1 MFFQK
6 SSIVTRAKKPK
17 NSSTMGKKST
27 TEKRK
32 SNQAD
37 LIPLHLKKPNTSD
50 SVFTETPSCSSAQ
63 DVGLVNFPANNENQ
77 KLEPTLPLDSV
88 KKKKKKKKKQKP
100 SGLEEKP
107 ETVSPLESVTKNKK
121 KRNRGFKSK
130 TIREIFKEQLKG
142 IFYVKD
148 KCLDELLEKLSR
160 SIEAMGQPKGKM
172 YKIWMKQHFSVGIN
186 EVTRTLERMPVASNT
201 ILESYISDFQSPQDP
216 FSNIER
222 GHEESVPNKDVICR
236 ETEIRGQRVLLQAVL
251 IAVDCHP
258 RALVSHFPGLA
269 SSRGVPLFSVENHGS
284 GSEQLGKLLKLKTA
298 VAIGVKVGESAIN
311 KVIQDAI
318 DDQDQHAVSKEDV
331 WSLNFENSWS
341 MD

>member
-172 YKIWMKQHFSVGIN
+172 YKIWMK
-186 EVTRTLERMPVASNT
+186 
-201 ILESYISDFQSPQDP
+201 
-216 FSNIER
+216 
-222 GHEESVPNKDVICR
+222 
-236 ETEIRGQRVLLQAVL
+236 AVL